1 MRARPWLLASV
12 GLNLFLAVS
21 WWVAREPLEDAAVVI
36 PAYRTEL
43 TVKTNTVIRR
53 ENFTWDQLE
62 STNYATLIANLR
74 KVGCPEQ
81 TIRDIV
87 IADIDRIF
95 ERRRAN
101 EVVAP
106 DYEWWKTAPDPAIVQ
121 ASAAQAQALESERSR
136 LLTSL
141 LGSGW
146 EKNSPA
152 SIALRAGISLTG
164 PVLGDLPSAVKQE
177 VLAAVARGQQRIDA
191 YLAAQNQINQPPD
204 PMEMARLRQ
213 QFLTQMVVI
222 LNPDAYQEFAL
233 RYSQGAQYLRQQMAG
248 VDLTPDQFR
257 TLYNAVSPVISQP
270 VFYYGGSDSELLQQQ
285 RSLQAQEQ
293 LDIKQAL
300 GEQSYAAYN
309 LEQDPVYRSSKALA
323 EQVGIPATQLAPLYQ
338 INRATQAELDRI
350 RNDSTLTDDEKVQAL
365 AQAQVAEQQSLQ
377 QLLGPDLFAKWLQSS
392 SSTH

>member
-21 WWVAREPLEDAAVVI
+21 WWVAREPLEDSTVVI
-36 PAYRTEL
+36 PAYRSEL
-43 TVKTNTVIRR
+43 AVKTNTIIRR

-62 STNYATLIANLR
+62 STNYATLVANLR

-101 EVVAP
+101 EIIAP

-121 ASAAQAQALESERSR
+121 AAAAQAQALEAERAR

-141 LGSGW
+141 LGPGW
-146 EKNSPA
+146 EKNSLA

-164 PVLGDLPSAVKQE
+164 PVLGDLPDAIKQE
-177 VLAAVARGQQRIDA
+177 VLAAVARGQQKIDA

-222 LNPDAYQEFAL
+222 LTPDAYEEFAL

-248 VDLTPDQFR
+248 VDLSPDQFR
-257 TLYNAVSPVISQP
+257 DLYNAVAPVTGQS
-270 VFYYGGSDSELLQQQ
+270 VFYYAGNDPELLQQQ
-285 RSLQAQEQ
+285 KSLQAQEQ
-293 LDIKQAL
+293 ADIKQVL
-300 GEQSYAAYN
+300 GDQTYASYA

-323 EQVGIPATQLAPLYQ
+323 EQVGIPPTQVTPLYE
-338 INRATQAELDRI
+338 INRATQAELARI
-350 RNDSTLTDDEKVQAL
+350 RGDATMTDDEKVQAM

-377 QLLGPDLFAKWLQSS
+377 QLLGPDLFAKWLQSGGG
-392 SSTH
+392 TH